1 MPFPWIWCIMF
12 FLMMLTIGFGSILSL
27 MECALDTLTVMF
39 KKHLYTENR
48 QTLFRF
54 GACMTLFLVG
64 LPMATRVCETNIISC
79 WFLLDLTF

>member
-1 MPFPWIWCIMF
+1 MF

-27 MECALDTLTVMF
+27 MECALDTVTVLF
-39 KKHLYTENR
+39 KKQLNTDNK

-64 LPMATRVCETNIISC
+64 LPMATRVCD
-79 WFLLDLTF
+79 LDLDR